1 MTEPQAR
8 LLIRIS
14 ASLKAKLV
22 ELAKQER
29 RSLNKQIEFLLE
41 RGVLCEEKSETSGPL
56 PPKDTRRRRK

>member
-1 MTEPQAR
+1 MIEPQAR
-8 LLIRIS
+8 LLIRIP

-41 RGVLCEEKSETSGPL
+41 HSVFAEQKSESTRPTR
-56 PPKDTRRRRK
+56 PKNTRR